1 MPLIGKA
8 IILFLIIFNF
18 RIPGLYNS
26 SVLSAILSFIYY
38 ISVRKSIP
46 FYYFRQKYIILIFAG
61 LIAINILSIFI
72 TISYGTFD
80 YVLSKALILQFSMLC
95 CLVFALPVLLE
106 GHESNAFEHAAA
118 IICYAFVI
126 QSIIQLLGFLIP
138 PFGDFL
144 ISIKPEKMQ
153 KILSTGAIKIYFR
166 GYALS
171 GSPFFELPAG
181 FGVAFILF
189 FRLLLIDNQKKFTG
203 YWIYIILFLLLFG
216 SVLSGRTAFIGFSM
230 GCIMSILLFSNF
242 LDTIVKIIRKSILPI
257 AVIITI
263 YAFLITPKQRKSLLE
278 DIFPFAFEIFY
289 NYETSGQLTTDSSEA
304 IKNHYFILPPE
315 TYLHGD
321 GRFEGEN
328 NSYYKNTD
336 AGYMRSVLYGGIPFA
351 LCLMLYQSLY
361 FINPLYISRNGN
373 SWEDYADFLCLL
385 ALFIH
390 LFFLEY
396 KGLTIGTQNIMQVL
410 LLFIGSSY
418 MARFY
423 YRQQKPV

>member
-18 RIPGLYNS
+18 RIPGIYNS
-26 SVLSAILSFIYY
+26 SILSAVLSFIYY

-46 FYYFRQKYIILIFAG
+46 FYYFRLKYILLIFTG
-61 LIAINILSIFI
+61 LISVGALCFLIA
-72 TISYGTFD
+72 TSYGTFD
-80 YVLSKALILQFSMLC
+80 YILSKVFILQFTMLS
-95 CLVFALPVLLE
+95 CLVFALPLLLE
-106 GHESNAFEHAAA
+106 GHESEAFEYAAT

-126 QSIIQLLGFLIP
+126 QSIIQLLGFLVP

-153 KILSTGAIKIYFR
+153 KILSSGAIKIYFR

-181 FGVAFILF
+181 FGVTFILF
-189 FRLLLIDNQKKFTG
+189 FRLLLVNNQKKFTG
-203 YWIYIILFLLLFG
+203 YWIYIVFFLLLFG
-216 SVLSGRTAFIGFSM
+216 SALSGRTAFIGLSM
-230 GCIMSILLFSNF
+230 ACIMSILLFSNP
-242 LDTIVKIIRKSILPI
+242 LNAIIKIIRKSTLPVL
-257 AVIITI
+257 VIII
-263 YAFLITPKQRKSLLE
+263 VYAFLITPNQRKSLLE
-278 DIFPFAFEIFY
+278 DIFPFAFEFFY
-289 NYETSGQLTTDSSEA
+289 NYEASGQFTTDSSEA
-304 IKNHYFILPPE
+304 IKKHYFILSPE

-361 FINPLYISRNGN
+361 FINPLYISRNRN
-373 SWEDYADFLCLL
+373 SREDYADFLCLL
-385 ALFIH
+385 TLFIH

-418 MARFY
+418 MTRFY
-423 YRQQKPV
+423 NRRQKLT